1 MSNTDRGTRERILRA
16 ATDLFYRR
24 GVNATG
30 VKELHQEANVSI
42 RTLYNHFAS
51 KDDVVV
57 AYLERTIQDSP
68 LDRADLSP
76 RERLLGVFDK
86 PKHID
91 GPIRGCP
98 MINASAE
105 LADPDH
111 PAHRY
116 SAERKLRF
124 AERLA
129 DIAREAGATDP
140 ETLGQQLALLYDGL
154 SARSMVLNSGE
165 PRQVALALAAQLVD
179 AALPR

>member
-1 MSNTDRGTRERILRA
+1 
-16 ATDLFYRR
+16 
-24 GVNATG
+24 
-30 VKELHQEANVSI
+30 VSI
-42 RTLYNHFAS
+42 RTLYNQFAS
-51 KDDVVV
+51 KDDVIV
-57 AYLERTIQDSP
+57 AYLERTTEGSP

-76 RERLLGVFDK
+76 RERLLSVFGK

-91 GPIRGCP
+91 GPYRGCP
-98 MINASAE
+98 LINASAE

-116 SAERKLRF
+116 SAERKALF

-140 ETLGQQLALLYDGL
+140 ETLGQQLALLYDGF

-165 PRQVALALAAQLVD
+165 PRQVALELATQLVD
-179 AALPR
+179 AQLTR